1 MGLLEYYLI
10 AINIFSFLYFILYL
24 FLLVHDKASI
34 FDTLLTII
42 SLLGGSLGIFVSI
55 LIFDRKSRKET
66 MMSRVFVICV
76 LVIQLIL
83 YIFFKGG
90 FFKDFSFAVW
100 EFFDA
105 NRWIIIYLIAVN
117 IITLIAFGID
127 KLKAIYNRTRIRIVT
142 LLGLSLI
149 GGTVGGLIAM
159 YVFRHK
165 TRIDYFTIGLPIM
178 LIMQVV
184 VVFFLYNVLL

>member
-10 AINIFSFLYFILYL
+10 AINIFGFLYFILYS
-24 FLLVHDKASI
+24 FLLVRDKSSI

-90 FFKDFSFAVW
+90 FFEDLSFAVW

-105 NRWIIIYLIAVN
+105 YSWIIIYLTAVN

-127 KLKAIYNRTRIRIVT
+127 KLKAIYKRTRIRIAT

-165 TRIDYFTIGLPIM
+165 TRVDYFTVGLPIM
-178 LIMQVV
+178 LVMQIV